1 MAGRNTGARLTRC
14 GRKLEVW
21 NDEISREGSRVPPP
35 GVRRD
40 IEKTMLSFRE
50 TGRGAGKAVKRRRII
65 YLLILILSL
74 FSLPTLFSETPRII
88 LLDVEIQGTKRTN
101 VRVVRTYLRLGEERY
116 FSSLEELESYLDQK
130 RQILWNQRVFRSV
143 EYDYTVEYIEG
154 DVTAVTG
161 ILELTDGWTLYPSPM
176 YEYDSSRGHTVSM
189 NVVDMNFFGTLGLGG
204 VRVLYNEDNFRLQ
217 FVGKRIKIFGVPWR
231 FNLEYEYLAEQQI
244 ENDLIILDYNFKTL
258 RFAVGPTLPLAGS
271 LSYTLYPGID
281 VPFEVEVLTGNLDRV
296 TADKVIFQY
305 NHSLNY
311 RTADWNGNFP
321 HGIDSRLGHTIR
333 FPDGDYGVV
342 NKIEPDLRLY
352 WTRPPIGL
360 RSRLYGFYMWGD
372 EELLLGEYQRGIIDE
387 TLWGDTGFFFNF
399 DFVFR
404 MVKWNRVL
412 EIQADLFSD
421 FSAVRQAGTVF
432 APDDLSLTVG
442 TGILLYFDALKG
454 MVIRLGVGYDL
465 TRMRFGE
472 FYFGFEE
479 FFEEND

>member
-1 MAGRNTGARLTRC
+1 
-14 GRKLEVW
+14 
-21 NDEISREGSRVPPP
+21 
-35 GVRRD
+35 
-40 IEKTMLSFRE
+40 
-50 TGRGAGKAVKRRRII
+50 
-65 YLLILILSL
+65 
-74 FSLPTLFSETPRII
+74 
-88 LLDVEIQGTKRTN
+88 
-101 VRVVRTYLRLGEERY
+101 
-116 FSSLEELESYLDQK
+116 
-130 RQILWNQRVFRSV
+130 
-143 EYDYTVEYIEG
+143 
-154 DVTAVTG
+154 
-161 ILELTDGWTLYPSPM
+161 M

-189 NVVDMNFFGTLGLGG
+189 NLVDMNFFGTMGLGG
-204 VRVLYNEDNFRLQ
+204 VRVLYNKDNFRLQ

-231 FNLEYEYLAEQQI
+231 FNLEYEFLAEQQI
-244 ENDLIILDYNFKTL
+244 ENDITILDYNFKTL
-258 RFAVGPTLPLAGS
+258 RFAVGPTLPLVGN

-281 VPFEVEVLTGNLDRV
+281 VPFDVVVLAGNLDSV
-296 TADKVIFQY
+296 TEDRIILQY

-311 RTADWNGNFP
+311 KTVDWTGNFP
-321 HGIDSRLGHTIR
+321 HGIDTRLGHTLR
-333 FPDGDYGVV
+333 YPDGDYGLV

-352 WTRPPIGL
+352 WARPPVGL

-372 EELLLGEYQRGIIDE
+372 EELLLGELQRGIIDE
-387 TLWGDTGFFFNF
+387 TLWGDAAVFFNF

-432 APDDLSLTVG
+432 SPDDLSLTVG
-442 TGILLYFDALKG
+442 TGILLYFHALKG